1 MKKVLVVLMA
11 LVLAL
16 ASVSALAE
24 QAEVYKSD
32 FTLDGM
38 DGWFANNASGKVT
51 EDGAF
56 LITGRSQDWMAP
68 KRVFDLESGVEY
80 TVCVEVYQ
88 DTLDSATFQIS
99 VEQDGANW
107 VNLVA
112 ADAPKGEWTK
122 LEATFTLEQ
131 FKEYSLYVETVGAP
145 TLDYQIRNFTIMGP
159 APAEPVKWTF
169 SAF

>member
-24 QAEVYKSD
+24 QVEVYKSD

-68 KRVFDLESGVEY
+68 KRVFDLESGVE
-80 TVCVEVYQ
+80 
-88 DTLDSATFQIS
+88 
-99 VEQDGANW
+99 
-107 VNLVA
+107 
-112 ADAPKGEWTK
+112 
-122 LEATFTLEQ
+122 
-131 FKEYSLYVETVGAP
+131 
-145 TLDYQIRNFTIMGP
+145 
-159 APAEPVKWTF
+159 
-169 SAF
+169 

>member
-1 MKKVLVVLMA
+1 MRKTIALFFVLVMVLGI
-11 LVLAL
+11 
-16 ASVSALAE
+16 SSALAE
-24 QAEVYKSD
+24 QTEVYKSD

-145 TLDYQIRNFTIMGP
+145 TLDYQIRNFTILGP

>member
-88 DTLDSATFQIS
+88 DAVDSATFQIS
-99 VEQDGANW
+99 VAQDGANW
-107 VNLVA
+107 INLVA

-122 LEATFTLEQ
+122 LETTFTLEK
-131 FKEYSLYVETVGAP
+131 FKEYSLYVETIGAP